1 MVHPSHG
8 IVFSHTSRLFC
19 AIRRC
24 TASPPALSSASTN
37 AVYGCD
43 DDAPF
48 LVFDAAMSSQ
58 PGRASF
64 DSAAATR
71 WISACTRSLT
81 LGLLS
86 LAETGAYF
94 LARSWPASWTGLN
107 SRFHQA

>member
-24 TASPPALSSASTN
+24 TASPPASSSASTN

-48 LVFDAAMSSQ
+48 LYSQ
-58 PGRASF
+58 CSTFLTSGTATPVLILLRFWLLILAIQRAVT
-64 DSAAATR
+64 DLIELKTVEVCH
-71 WISACTRSLT
+71 IIL
-81 LGLLS
+81 
-86 LAETGAYF
+86 
-94 LARSWPASWTGLN
+94 
-107 SRFHQA
+107 RFIG